1 MTRVTGVPLAGAALL
16 LAGAVTAAAQRADLT
31 AVRRAIDG
39 QNVARAAA
47 VKQGDAAALA
57 RIFADSGVQVGMRVG
72 KIWKG
77 RSAIEQRFR
86 ADFADGRRADEVVV
100 QSDEVLLDGATA
112 VEYGHYAY
120 HYPPHATDPA
130 VNIAGKYVVVWR
142 QQADGTWRILMDAGI
157 PPS

>member
-39 QNVARAAA
+39 QNAAWAAA

-100 QSDEVLLDGATA
+100 QSDEVLLDGALAKASNNASQRGARNLRGT
-112 VEYGHYAY
+112 H
-120 HYPPHATDPA
+120 PSLLRPA
-130 VNIAGKYVVVWR
+130 GR
-142 QQADGTWRILMDAGI
+142 HR
-157 PPS
+157 

>member
-39 QNVARAAA
+39 QNAAWAAA

-120 HYPPHATDPA
+120 HYPRSEERR
-130 VNIAGKYVVVWR
+130 VGKGCRAGWG
-142 QQADGTWRILMDAGI
+142 A
-157 PPS
+157 